1 MDLIPWCRAET
12 ADDADDTVVVL
23 LILRAPDNIQ
33 LAVRN

>member
-1 MDLIPWCRAET
+1 MDLILWRHAET

-23 LILRAPDNIQ
+23 LTLRAPDNIQ